1 MSTTAPP
8 RSQEDAG
15 KRVPGWRLVLDALID
30 APNHTLT
37 NAQLGAL
44 RGVQA
49 FHQRLSDLKRR
60 GWVLTPA
67 TRVGRGYY
75 AYRLVGFMVGSEA
88 EADAATYPSEATA
101 LPEAL
106 RPFRSADAAAR
117 AVDVTPV
124 VFTGHAPPRTPV
136 AAAQPRAIADSI
148 RALQGALESHEDDLL
163 ALAHEAARRLASLTR
178 HRVEDARA
186 HDVGDAAAESARNRL
201 AEALG
206 GAAPEDDLVALA
218 VCAAERLE
226 RRHRQPRADRGPT
239 GPQLMRTVLEEAG
252 APMHSGEIAR
262 RVLAHGGDAIYKG
275 KTPDATMAA
284 QLATSNKTGGE
295 FVKVSPG
302 CFGLRDWDADK
313 LDAEPIRNGATS

>member
-15 KRVPGWRLVLDALID
+15 KRVPGWRLVLDALIG

-88 EADAATYPSEATA
+88 EADAAQYPAEATA

-106 RPFRSADAAAR
+106 RPFRSEDAAAR
-117 AVDVTPV
+117 AVDATPV
-124 VFTGHAPPRTPV
+124 VFTGHAPRPAPPV
-136 AAAQPRAIADSI
+136 PAAQPRAIADSI
-148 RALQGALESHEDDLL
+148 RTLQGALESHEDDLL
-163 ALAHEAARRLASLTR
+163 VLAHEAARRLANLTR

-186 HDVGDAAAESARNRL
+186 HDEGDAAAESARNRL

-206 GAAPEDDLVALA
+206 GAAPEDVLVALA

-239 GPQLMRTVLEEAG
+239 GPQLMRKVLEEAA

-262 RVLAHGGDAIYKG
+262 RVLANGGDAVYHG

-284 QLATSNKTGGE
+284 QLATSNKSGGE
-295 FVKVSPG
+295 FVKVAPG
-302 CFGLRDWDADK
+302 CFGLREWDEDT
-313 LDAEPIRNGATS
+313 LGREPVRS